1 MDKKTFTLFIRLFIA
16 TFFLF
21 GGTSLGVYAFQK
33 ADKEEL
39 YPINTSVAGISI
51 GGLTELEAKNM
62 LENHLIGWKANAIY
76 EFQYKEKTV
85 QISNDIFV
93 FDVEETLKNITENSA
108 NDFVVNVREE
118 VLQTELEQYN
128 SFSMEDIDIDLF
140 KSALL
145 EAASILQVDKK
156 IAVEEYF
163 ASYVSGKDLL
173 NTVEMTVPDQIEEL
187 ESVIP
192 TIKEITI
199 LPKTT
204 FSLLGL
210 LEDVNQ
216 KGAKDE
222 TVSILATGIYQL
234 VLQTNF
240 DIRERTISKEL
251 PDYVD
256 VGYEAKASFRSQLD
270 LRFTNPNEHA
280 YLIALKVEENQL
292 ILQLKGQE
300 FPNRYEIVI
309 EEEEEYEPKT
319 IVQFDSL
326 LEGDQVKVKQEG
338 KNGISVVVIKEV
350 LDKNGDQ
357 VKRESIATDYY
368 PPIYREEV
376 RGLPNN
382 KDIEQTDSKEDGEE
396 APIEEDLNDHA
407 IEESTMD
414 EENNPNQEID
424 QEKEDD
430 DLNDSIEDD
439 QIIEK

>member
-39 YPINTSVAGISI
+39 YPINTSVAGIRI

-187 ESVIP
+187 ENVIP

-216 KGAKDE
+216 KGVKDE

-256 VGYEAKASFRSQLD
+256 VGYEAKASFRDQLD

-280 YLIALKVEENQL
+280 YIIALKVEENQL

-300 FPNRYEIVI
+300 FPNHYEIVI
-309 EEEEEYEPKT
+309 EEKEEYEPKT

-338 KNGISVVVIKEV
+338 NNGISVVVIKEV

-368 PPIYREEV
+368 PPIYRVEV

-396 APIEEDLNDHA
+396 APIEEDLNDPA

-430 DLNDSIEDD
+430 DLNDSIDDD

>member
-309 EEEEEYEPKT
+309 EEKEEYEPKT

-338 KNGISVVVIKEV
+338 KNGISVGVIKEV

-368 PPIYREEV
+368 PPIYRVEV

-382 KDIEQTDSKEDGEE
+382 KDIEQTDSMEDGEE
-396 APIEEDLNDHA
+396 APIEEDLNDPA

-430 DLNDSIEDD
+430 DLNDSIDDD

>member
-33 ADKEEL
+33 AGKEEL
-39 YPINTSVAGISI
+39 YPINTSVAGINI
-51 GGLTELEAKNM
+51 GGLTELEAKNT
-62 LENHLIGWKANAIY
+62 LGKHLYGWKANAVY

-85 QISNDIFV
+85 QINNDIFA
-93 FDVEETLKNITENSA
+93 FDIEQTLKNITENNKNA
-108 NDFVVNVREE
+108 FVVEVKEE
-118 VLQTELEQYN
+118 ILQTELEKYN
-128 SFSMEDIDIDLF
+128 SFSMEDIDIDLL

-145 EAASILQVDKK
+145 EAATILQVDEKL
-156 IAVEEYF
+156 IVEDYF
-163 ASYVSGKDLL
+163 ASYVSGKDVL
-173 NTVEMTVPDQIEEL
+173 NTVEMTVPGNIEEL

-192 TIKEITI
+192 AIKEITI

-216 KGAKDE
+216 KSVKDE
-222 TVSILATGIYQL
+222 TVSVLATGIYQL

-240 DIRERTISKEL
+240 DIRERTISKQL

-256 VGYEAKASFRSQLD
+256 VGYEAKASLREQLD

-280 YLIALKVEENQL
+280 YIIALKIEENQL

-300 FPNRYEIVI
+300 FPNNYEIVM
-309 EEEEEYEPKT
+309 EKKEEYAPKT

-326 LEGDQVKVKQEG
+326 LEGDQVQVKQEG
-338 KNGISVVVIKEV
+338 EKGISVVVIKEV
-350 LDKNGDQ
+350 LDKKGDQ
-357 VKRESIATDYY
+357 VKRETVATDYY
-368 PPIYREEV
+368 PPIYRVEV
-376 RGLPNN
+376 RGLLN
-382 KDIEQTDSKEDGEE
+382 DIEPTDNKEDGQE
-396 APIEEDLNDHA
+396 APIEEDLDDNTID
-407 IEESTMD
+407 EESPSE
-414 EENNPNQEID
+414 EENDINEEND
-424 QEKEDD
+424 QKKEDAD
-430 DLNDSIEDD
+430 TNDSIDES